1 MIYTSLFITAV
12 VLAILIVGLILMQQ
26 GKGADAGAA
35 FGAGVSGTVFGAR
48 GATSFLAKLTAFFV
62 ALFFSVC
69 LGLAYVAKKVTGP
82 EDSIVEKSSSTVEK
96 IEELTPEL
104 DPTSDIP
111 E

>member
-1 MIYTSLFITAV
+1 MIYTGLFTTAV
-12 VLAILIVGLILMQQ
+12 VLAIIIVGLILMQQ

-69 LGLAYVAKKVTGP
+69 LSLAYVAKKVIGP
-82 EDSIVEKSSSTVEK
+82 EDSIIEQSSDAGEK
-96 IEELTPEL
+96 IEELPPTS